1 MTVYV
6 FLGPSLPLDD
16 ARAILDAT
24 YLPPVQQGDLLR
36 LLERKPRHI
45 GIIDGYFETVPA
57 VWHKEILL
65 ALSEGVHVFG
75 AASMGALRAAE
86 LQSFG
91 MIGVGRIFQWF
102 SDEII
107 VADDEVAVRHGP
119 AELGYLPL
127 NQSLVD
133 IRDGCASAI
142 EEGIIGTRLAENII
156 SVAQALPFWE
166 RNCDTIAAAVPCA
179 EPSESREI
187 AAWLAYMK
195 SCHVS
200 LKRRDAAA
208 LLAKMKEVI
217 AEPWQARH
225 PNFIYEPTIFM
236 DRLLNEIALEKTRA
250 SLALPQES
258 AEREARSIDQLRR
271 AALLR
276 VVAREHARRSGWEL
290 DQVEL
295 AEKASTIWSALGVTN
310 PEAAVRWMERNG
322 ISEQT
327 LQSYISD
334 ELYVARLNGVH
345 RVEVERELALQ
356 MLMTH
361 APQAGGDTRSS
372 NSSCDAPST

>member
-1 MTVYV
+1 MTAYV
-6 FLGPSLPLDD
+6 FLGPSLPLDQ

-36 LLERKPRHI
+36 LLEAKPRYV

-65 ALSEGVHVFG
+65 AMREGVHVFG

-91 MIGVGRIFQWF
+91 MTGVGKIFQWF
-102 SDEII
+102 SDETI

-133 IRDGCASAI
+133 IRDGCAAAL
-142 EEGIIGTRLAENII
+142 EERIIGAPLADRII
-156 SVAQALPFWE
+156 STARALPFFD
-166 RNCDTIAAAVPCA
+166 RTCDVIAAGLRSSGP
-179 EPSESREI
+179 PESPELD
-187 AAWLAYMK
+187 AWLDYMRNRY
-195 SCHVS
+195 VS
-200 LKRRDAAA
+200 LKARDAVA
-208 LLAKMKEVI
+208 LLTKMRDFV
-217 AEPWQARH
+217 AEPWRPRQAGFTFEH
-225 PNFIYEPTIFM
+225 TIFI
-236 DRLLNEIALEKTRA
+236 DRLLNEIALQKSRKILG
-250 SLALPQES
+250 LAEHPVDRETVLM
-258 AEREARSIDQLRR
+258 ERLRR

-276 VVAREHARRSGWEL
+276 VVARERARDSGWEL
-290 DQVEL
+290 SPVEI
-295 AEKASTIWSALGVTN
+295 AEKASAFWTAVGLTDA
-310 PEAAVRWMERNG
+310 EAANRWMERNG

-334 ELYVARLNGVH
+334 ELYVARLNNVH

-356 MLMTH
+356 MLMT
-361 APQAGGDTRSS
+361 QADQPAGSS
-372 NSSCDAPST
+372 RFSGATPDKPPT

>member
-6 FLGPSLPLDD
+6 FLGPSLPLDQ

-75 AASMGALRAAE
+75 AASMGAMRAAE

-91 MIGVGRIFQWF
+91 MIGVGKIFQWF

-133 IRDGCASAI
+133 IRDGCASAL
-142 EEGIIGTRLAENII
+142 EDGIIGVRLAEDII
-156 SVAQALPFWE
+156 SAARALPFWE
-166 RNCDTIAAAVPCA
+166 RNCDTIAATVPCA
-179 EPSESREI
+179 ESRKI
-187 AAWLAYMK
+187 AAWLVYMK
-195 SCHVS
+195 SRHVS
-200 LKRRDAAA
+200 LKARDAAA
-208 LLAKMKEVI
+208 LLARMKEVI
-217 AEPWQARH
+217 AEPWQANQ
-225 PNFIYEPTIFM
+225 PSFTYEATIFM
-236 DRLLNEIALEKTRA
+236 DRLLNEIALDKARA
-250 SLALPQES
+250 SLALPQEP
-258 AEREARSIDQLRR
+258 AEREARSMDKLRH

-276 VVAREHARRSGWEL
+276 VIAREHARHAGWKL
-290 DQVEL
+290 NQVEI
-295 AEKASTIWSALGVTN
+295 AERVNALWSALGVTS
-310 PEAAVRWMERNG
+310 PEAAMRWMERNG
-322 ISEQT
+322 ISEQA
-327 LQSYISD
+327 LLSYISD

-361 APQAGGDTRSS
+361 ASHAGDDTRSS
-372 NSSCDAPST
+372 GSSCDAPPT

>member
-6 FLGPSLPLDD
+6 FLGPSLPLDH

-133 IRDGCASAI
+133 IRDGCASAC
-142 EEGIIGTRLAENII
+142 EEGIIGARLAENII
-156 SVAQALPFWE
+156 SAARDLPFWE
-166 RNCDTIAAAVPCA
+166 RNCDTIAAALPCA
-179 EPSESREI
+179 EPLELREI

-195 SCHVS
+195 SRHIS
-200 LKRRDAAA
+200 LKSRDAAA

-217 AEPWQARH
+217 AEPWQASQ
-225 PNFIYEPTIFM
+225 PSFVYEPTIFM

-250 SLALPQES
+250 SLALPQEPS
-258 AEREARSIDQLRR
+258 EREARSMDQLRR

-276 VVAREHARRSGWEL
+276 VVAREHARRLGWEL
-290 DQVEL
+290 NQVEI
-295 AEKASTIWSALGVTN
+295 AERASAFWSALGVTG
-310 PEAAVRWMERNG
+310 PEAAMRWMERNG

-327 LQSYISD
+327 LRSCISD
-334 ELYVARLNGVH
+334 ELYVAHLNGVH

-356 MLMTH
+356 MLMMH

-372 NSSCDAPST
+372 GLSCDVPST

>member
-6 FLGPSLPLDD
+6 FLGPSLPLDE

-107 VADDEVAVRHGP
+107 VADDEVAVRHAP

-142 EEGIIGTRLAENII
+142 EEGIIGARLAENII
-156 SVAQALPFWE
+156 SVARALPFWE
-166 RNCDTIAAAVPCA
+166 RNCDTIAAAMPYA
-179 EPSESREI
+179 ESSEPREI

-195 SCHVS
+195 SRHVS
-200 LKRRDAAA
+200 LKARDAAA

-217 AEPWQARH
+217 AEPWQAGH

-290 DQVEL
+290 DQAEL
-295 AEKASTIWSALGVTN
+295 AEKASALWSALGVRS
-310 PEAAVRWMERNG
+310 PEAAMRWMERSG
-322 ISEQT
+322 ISEQK
-327 LQSYISD
+327 LRSYISD

-356 MLMTH
+356 MLMMH
-361 APQAGGDTRSS
+361 APQTGGDTRSS
-372 NSSCDAPST
+372 GSSCDAPST

>member
-1 MTVYV
+1 MTAYV
-6 FLGPSLPLDD
+6 FLGPSLPLDQ

-36 LLERKPRHI
+36 LLEAKPRYV

-65 ALSEGVHVFG
+65 AMREGVHVFG

-91 MIGVGRIFQWF
+91 MTGVGKIFQWF
-102 SDEII
+102 SDETI

-133 IRDGCASAI
+133 IRDGCAAAL
-142 EEGIIGTRLAENII
+142 EERIIGAPLADRII
-156 SVAQALPFWE
+156 STARALPFFD
-166 RNCDTIAAAVPCA
+166 RTRDAIATGLRSSGPQ
-179 EPSESREI
+179 ESPELD
-187 AAWLAYMK
+187 AWLDYMRNRY
-195 SCHVS
+195 VS
-200 LKRRDAAA
+200 LKARDAVA
-208 LLAKMKEVI
+208 LLAKMRDFI
-217 AEPWQARH
+217 AEPWRPKQVSFAFEH
-225 PNFIYEPTIFM
+225 TIFI
-236 DRLLNEIALEKTRA
+236 DRLLNEIALQKTRKI
-250 SLALPQES
+250 LNF
-258 AEREARSIDQLRR
+258 AEEPVDREAALMERLRR

-276 VVAREHARRSGWEL
+276 VVARERARESGWEVNP
-290 DQVEL
+290 VEI
-295 AEKASTIWSALGVTN
+295 AEKASAFWSAVGPTDA
-310 PEAAVRWMERNG
+310 EAANRWMERNG

-334 ELYVARLNGVH
+334 ELYVARLISVH

-356 MLMTH
+356 MLMT
-361 APQAGGDTRSS
+361 QADQPS
-372 NSSCDAPST
+372 APSCLSGSTRDKPPT